1 MSLLSEPFTTTAKVL
16 TFSPPE
22 QALPESGDAQDIFM
36 AHQPILDQH
45 QNVVAYELLFRSGLV
60 TSSGVTDDM
69 AATASVIVNTFSHFG
84 AQRVIGSHHGFIN
97 VSTDLLMSDMLE
109 LLPRDQ
115 VVLELLESVTPS
127 TEVIQRCRSLRAKG
141 FKLALDDFVYGPA
154 FEPLLDLVS
163 FIKLDLMAIN
173 PHQLPHIVNNLKH
186 RPVQLVA
193 EKVET
198 LEQFKI
204 CRELGFSHFQGYFF
218 ARPTLLSGKKADPAK
233 IVLLRLLAQVMGDAE
248 SHEIEQIF
256 KQQPSLS
263 FNLLR
268 LVNSVAM
275 GLRSSVSSI
284 KQALVVLG
292 RRQLQRW
299 IQLLIYTVGE
309 NSNQASPLLKLA
321 ANRGKLMELLARAQ
335 HPGNSDYQDRAFM
348 TGILSLLDILLGISM
363 TEILAQLS
371 LNEEVK
377 AALLDNSGHL
387 GQLLILSKTLEMAN
401 FDAATEM
408 LSQAGIPL
416 STLTEA
422 QLEAFR
428 WVDDL
433 NKENG

>member
-1 MSLLSEPFTTTAKVL
+1 MSLLSEPFTTNARVQ
-16 TFSPPE
+16 TFPPPE
-22 QALPESGDAQDIFM
+22 QVSPESGESQDIFM
-36 AHQPILDQH
+36 AHQPILDKS

-84 AQRVIGSHHGFIN
+84 AQRVIGAHHGFIN

-109 LLPRDQ
+109 LLPSNQ
-115 VVLELLESVTPS
+115 VVLELLETISPTA
-127 TEVIQRCRSLRAKG
+127 EVIQRCRILKAKG
-141 FKLALDDFVYGPA
+141 FKLALDDFVYDPA

-163 FIKLDLMAIN
+163 FIKLDLVAIN
-173 PHQLPHIVNNLKH
+173 PLQLPHIVNNLKH

-198 LEQFKI
+198 VEQFKI
-204 CRELGFSHFQGYFF
+204 CCELGFSHFQGYFF

-233 IVLLRLLAQVMGDAE
+233 VALLRLLAQVMGDAGN
-248 SHEIEQIF
+248 HEIEQTF

-275 GLRSSVSSI
+275 GLRNSVSSL

-321 ANRGKLMELLARAQ
+321 ASRGKLMELLARAQ
-335 HPGNSDYQDRAFM
+335 NPGNSDYQDRAFM

-377 AALLDNSGHL
+377 AALLDNSGRL
-387 GQLLILSKTLEMAN
+387 GQLLILSKALEMAN
-401 FDAATEM
+401 FDAAREM
-408 LSQAGIPL
+408 LSQEGIPL

-433 NKENG
+433 NRENN